1 MKKIIC
7 CIAAILIIS
16 LQSCLSVI
24 ANKYEINSK
33 SPKLEKIDVQGKEV
47 YFLGMSHLAK
57 KEYYDNTKL
66 LIEDF
71 QAKVFIFYLES
82 INDFE
87 NKIIILDT
95 LAVKKFRKL
104 TDLDLS
110 IKYSKS
116 QNPFLQKLK
125 NRYALIDQPKY
136 LFFGLKNYKRVDY
149 L

>member
-1 MKKIIC
+1 M
-7 CIAAILIIS
+7 
-16 LQSCLSVI
+16 
-24 ANKYEINSK
+24 N
-33 SPKLEKIDVQGKEV
+33 GKEV

-116 QNPFLQKLK
+116 QNPCLQKLK

>member
-1 MKKIIC
+1 MKNIIC

-24 ANKYEINSK
+24 ANKYKINSK
-33 SPKLEKIDVQGKEV
+33 SPKLEKIDVYGKEV
-47 YFLGMSHLAK
+47 YFLGMSHQAK
-57 KEYYDNTKL
+57 KEIYDNTKL

-71 QAKVFIFYLES
+71 QAKGFIFYLES

-95 LAVKKFRKL
+95 LAVKKIRKL
-104 TDLDLS
+104 TELDFS

-116 QNPFLQKLK
+116 QNPYFQK
-125 NRYALIDQPKY
+125 
-136 LFFGLKNYKRVDY
+136 
-149 L
+149 